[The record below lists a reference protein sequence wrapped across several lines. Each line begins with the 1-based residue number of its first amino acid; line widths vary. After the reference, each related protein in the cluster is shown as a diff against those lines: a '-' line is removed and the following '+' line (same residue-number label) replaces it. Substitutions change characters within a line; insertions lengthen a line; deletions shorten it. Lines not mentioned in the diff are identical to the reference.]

1 MRTVVWPPRKSDS
14 PDTRTGSGF
23 LLFACP
29 ATRAPYFSIRFG
41 AGLCLRSGTASRA
54 VYRSEPASGQCLF
67 RGLFRT
73 IHLGLFLLIPVMRSR
88 SMRTPSQ
95 LAEVLRETIRR
106 VEQNADVGPDDPALL
121 ELKRI
126 ILLRIAA
133 LERDEP
139 GMPAEEPMDIPAVP
153 QAETN

>member
-73 IHLGLFLLIPVMRSR
+73 IHLGLFFADSGHEVQVNAYTQPTRRSSAR
-88 SMRTPSQ
+88 
-95 LAEVLRETIRR
+95 
-106 VEQNADVGPDDPALL
+106 
-121 ELKRI
+121 
-126 ILLRIAA
+126 
-133 LERDEP
+133 
-139 GMPAEEPMDIPAVP
+139 
-153 QAETN
+153 